1 MKTIRQID
9 IAEYLRG
16 QHDRAAGY
24 AIIANGLDEID
35 HDGQATDAYCA
46 GHDPLATLV
55 PYKPGKET
63 DGKAFRAALQR
74 AAELHRATIRLYR
87 VTVDDHELDHQ
98 RSHVLQEHIGQQVEE
113 LRRLHPDAD
122 DIRVSAQNN
131 NTSGAEYNRPAI
143 AP

>member
-16 QHDRAAGY
+16 QHNRAAGY

-35 HDGQATDAYCA
+35 QDGQATDAYCA
-46 GHDPLATLV
+46 GYDPLANLV

-63 DGKAFRAALQR
+63 DGKAFRAALER
-74 AAELHRATIRLYR
+74 ATQQHRATIRLYR
-87 VTVDDHELDHQ
+87 VAVDDHKLDNQ

-122 DIRVSAQNN
+122 DIRVSAQD
-131 NTSGAEYNRPAI
+131 NTSGAAHNRPAI